1 MFTLKKM
8 VKKTVTYS
16 EDYFV
21 VTKHDGNKNLL
32 REFHDGPV
40 VRTLWFHCKGRGFDL
55 WSEN

>member
-16 EDYFV
+16 EDYFI
-21 VTKHDGNKNLL
+21 VTKHDGNKKLL

-40 VRTLWFHCKGRGFDL
+40 VRTWCFHCWGPGIN
-55 WSEN
+55 S